1 VNRLGYALKRLCDLR
16 GITQIQLGERIGISA
31 PAVSNIINGNS
42 KPRPITLTKLIH
54 VLCHTRD
61 EYQNLI
67 ACYEGGADKLK
78 EIPEF
83 LEWKPSEEE
92 ETERARRYLKVKA
105 DSIRFENAVADTLEL
120 GGFEFQRS
128 VIKDDIVADFIVET
142 PSSTIAIECKY
153 NVHRDFE
160 KTAAIAKLLKESLKI
175 DSVLIVVP
183 HSSDIVTKEASGLT
197 IVEFLNQDEQ

>member
-1 VNRLGYALKRLCDLR
+1 MR
-16 GITQIQLGERIGISA
+16 GMTQIQLGERIGISA

-105 DSIRFENAVADTLEL
+105 DSIRFEDAVANALEST
-120 GGFEFQRS
+120 GFELQRG
-128 VIKDDIVADFIVET
+128 VIKDDIVADFLMDG
-142 PSSTIAIECKY
+142 PSGTIAIECKY
-153 NVHRDFE
+153 NVNRDWDR
-160 KTAAIAKLLKESLKI
+160 TIATVKLLLKQIPCNKVIIVIPDENEEIPELRSEILNVGGRIVSLENLKE
-175 DSVLIVVP
+175 VL
-183 HSSDIVTKEASGLT
+183 
-197 IVEFLNQDEQ
+197 